1 MAVSKP
7 PILRNGRKIT
17 EDIVVKGVKNTE
29 TVRNIKQ
36 PANRMKRLKTQ
47 YSFLSIREKLSTETL
62 EVTQLL

>member
-29 TVRNIKQ
+29 TVRNIYKIAGQ
-36 PANRMKRLKTQ
+36 
-47 YSFLSIREKLSTETL
+47 IR
-62 EVTQLL
+62 

>member
-29 TVRNIKQ
+29 TVRNIK
-36 PANRMKRLKTQ
+36 
-47 YSFLSIREKLSTETL
+47 
-62 EVTQLL
+62 